1 VLVGYD
7 VVTPGYLRL
16 LGQSLVA
23 GCDLEDADT
32 DESVGAAVV
41 NEAMARQLWPGED
54 PIGKRIRPA
63 FAPTDVPWAVDAP
76 GRWLTV
82 VGVAGDIKEFRL
94 SEQPRPLVYVSYRQF
109 PSSFM
114 YVIVRTG
121 APPATLSTAVQR
133 EITAPDPH
141 QPVSNVRTMDEAIAQ
156 AAPRFNVSLLGI
168 FAAIAWL
175 LATIGVYGVT
185 AYGVAQRTREI
196 GIRMALGASAGAM
209 LSMVMREA
217 LATSAIAVGCG
228 VVGALAVS
236 RALVSMLYGVAA
248 TDISAVGGAAAALL
262 VTALVAA
269 VLPAARAAR
278 IEPMQVLKAE

>member
-1 VLVGYD
+1 
-7 VVTPGYLRL
+7 
-16 LGQSLVA
+16 
-23 GCDLEDADT
+23 
-32 DESVGAAVV
+32 
-41 NEAMARQLWPGED
+41 
-54 PIGKRIRPA
+54 
-63 FAPTDVPWAVDAP
+63 VPWAVDAP

-94 SEQPRPLVYVSYRQF
+94 NEQPRPLVYVSYRQF

-185 AYGVAQRTREI
+185 AYGLRSAR
-196 GIRMALGASAGAM
+196 AKSASAWRWA
-209 LSMVMREA
+209 
-217 LATSAIAVGCG
+217 
-228 VVGALAVS
+228 
-236 RALVSMLYGVAA
+236 
-248 TDISAVGGAAAALL
+248 
-262 VTALVAA
+262 
-269 VLPAARAAR
+269 PAPARCCR
-278 IEPMQVLKAE
+278 W